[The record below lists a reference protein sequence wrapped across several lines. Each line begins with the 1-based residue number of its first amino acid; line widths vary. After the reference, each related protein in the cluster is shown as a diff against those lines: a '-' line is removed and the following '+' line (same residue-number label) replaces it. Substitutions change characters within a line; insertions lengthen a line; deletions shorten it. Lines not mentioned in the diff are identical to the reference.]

1 VVKEVV
7 TAGQIVSVVL
17 VPIAT
22 GLCGVGVSL
31 AFKLHESLAE
41 IQSHVSSIERSLS
54 VLQTRYEIES
64 INWNQHLKDQK

>member
-1 VVKEVV
+1 MVKEVIS
-7 TAGQIVSVVL
+7 AGQIVSVVL
-17 VPIAT
+17 VPVAT

-31 AFKLHESLAE
+31 AFKLHESLTE
-41 IQSHVSSIERSLS
+41 IQIHVGAIERTLS